1 MLIDS
6 HVHLETFS
14 IKEINEIMQRAKTAG
29 ISAVISAGVD
39 LETSNK
45 SVNLSKKFNDIFS
58 MHTYNFHRS
67 FV

>member
-45 SVNLSKKFNDIFS
+45 SVNLSKNLTIYS
-58 MHTYNFHRS
+58 LE
-67 FV
+67 

>member
-14 IKEINEIMQRAKTAG
+14 IKEINEIMQRAKTAV
-29 ISAVISAGVD
+29 ISSVISAGVY

-45 SVNLSKKFNDIFS
+45 SLNFAKKFNDIFS
-58 MHTYNFHRS
+58 
-67 FV
+67 